1 MPSPSKSAVPLP
13 PKVRRKPKRTA
24 QDQIRRYFWV
34 LDSAWGPQNWWPAD
48 SPLEMIVG
56 AFLTQNTAWTNVEK
70 ALDNLRSANALSLAA
85 LRTIALPD
93 LEQLIRP
100 AGYFR
105 QKSSRIK
112 LFIEFVDNRYGGSL
126 GLRFAEPTA
135 KLRGELLALKGVGPE
150 TADSILLY
158 AGNHEVFV
166 VDAYTRRIAERH
178 GLLPADADYEEVR
191 HLFESALTPLL
202 ENQVAS
208 AQKPANPA
216 EERREPTHP
225 PSSLSAAS
233 RSSAA
238 QLFNEMHA
246 LIVEVGKNYCR
257 KSEPAC
263 GQCPLGKF
271 LVPAE

>member
-1 MPSPSKSAVPLP
+1 M
-13 PKVRRKPKRTA
+13 A
-24 QDQIRRYFWV
+24 QDQIRRFFRV

-70 ALDNLRSANALSLAA
+70 ALHNLRSANALSLAA
-85 LRTIALPD
+85 LRMIALPD

-105 QKSSRIK
+105 QKSSRVK
-112 LFIEFVDNRYGGSL
+112 LFVGFVDNRYGGSL
-126 GLRFAEPTA
+126 DRMFAEPTA

-158 AGNHEVFV
+158 AANHEVFV

-178 GLLPADADYEEVR
+178 GLLSADADYEEVR

-202 ENQVAS
+202 ENQA
-208 AQKPANPA
+208 ATAEQPAIPT
-216 EERREPTHP
+216 EKRREPTHP

-271 LVPAE
+271 LVPSE